1 MVLINQ
7 LQVNKRITRVLQDNW
22 EIDIKEPEGPR
33 IGHFEVNATIID
45 GLIDHWEISK
55 NNPLRDM

>member
-1 MVLINQ
+1 MK
-7 LQVNKRITRVLQDNW
+7 VNKRITEVLQDNW

-45 GLIDHWEISK
+45 GLIDHWEISI